1 MMTDWKDYVNA
12 ILMAYYPGMEGG
24 TAIAKIIFG
33 DVNPRQTALCGTLPG
48 NRFTLGKLGYH
59 RTVL

>member
-33 DVNPRQTALCGTLPG
+33 DVNQAANCPLWYLTGKPIYPG
-48 NRFTLGKLGYH
+48 
-59 RTVL
+59 